1 MMTTHMHPLRAA
13 VIMRN
18 NESHWNGLTSTVVSS
33 SVTSSLTNNV
43 IILNSCMNSSC
54 LLELLP
60 CTYNVHRVAIW
71 LTRMGENI

>member
-1 MMTTHMHPLRAA
+1 MHPLRAA

-43 IILNSCMNSSC
+43 IIMDIVQNLIMVATLCDKRGNLEQLHELKLSS
-54 LLELLP
+54 
-60 CTYNVHRVAIW
+60 
-71 LTRMGENI
+71 

>member
-1 MMTTHMHPLRAA
+1 MTTHMHPLRAA

-43 IILNSCMNSSC
+43 IIMDIIKNLIMVATLCDKSGNLEQLHELKLSS
-54 LLELLP
+54 
-60 CTYNVHRVAIW
+60 
-71 LTRMGENI
+71 